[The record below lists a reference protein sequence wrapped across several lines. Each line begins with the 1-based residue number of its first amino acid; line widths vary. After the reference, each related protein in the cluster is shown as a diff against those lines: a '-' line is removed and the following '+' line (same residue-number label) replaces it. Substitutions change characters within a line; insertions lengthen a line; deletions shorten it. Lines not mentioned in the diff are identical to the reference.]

1 MERWGFVFHGLE
13 RMKIMGVFDRT
24 TKKKLSEAT
33 LNELSFRCCGTVL
46 SCYDHL
52 DDRGLM
58 QDDQTKLTILFKI
71 VGIVLLYTDFQ
82 IYVSRG
88 PTVRSGAI
96 EKLLRLVSSALA
108 SGMSEDP
115 QYKLKALSQPYIS
128 LAGVEIETSAY
139 LMEKVQEVF
148 KKYSEIM
155 DKEGDIWNVIQ
166 QFADELCDDLG
177 LSKDDESRL
186 HFRLLV
192 PTSLGS
198 MDLKKLLK

>member
-1 MERWGFVFHGLE
+1 MVHGSE

-33 LNELSFRCCGTVL
+33 LNQLSFRCCGTLL

-52 DDRGLM
+52 NDGGLM
-58 QDDQTKLTILFKI
+58 EDDETKLTILFKI

-82 IYVSRG
+82 VYASRG
-88 PTVRSGAI
+88 PTVRSEAM
-96 EKLLRLVSSALA
+96 ENLLRLVSSALA
-108 SGMSEDP
+108 SGMPEDP
-115 QYKLKALSQPYIS
+115 QYRLEALSQSYVN

-139 LMEKVQEVF
+139 LMGKVQEVF

-155 DKEGDIWNVIQ
+155 DKEGDFWNVSQ
-166 QFADELCDDLG
+166 QFADDLCDDLG
-177 LSKDDESRL
+177 LSKNDESRF

-192 PTSLGS
+192 PTSLAS